1 MKPCRKNRKP
11 IVWLVMEALEEP
23 AATALSVHLETCEG
37 CRGYR
42 DEILSVTQ
50 QVRSI
55 ETLAQ
60 PSLDYAYRKSP
71 VQRPAARRSS
81 SFTLIRDG
89 LRTSAGR
96 RFAVPLFCAFAII
109 VFLVAVYVR
118 HPADSHSFAQL
129 QVTKLPNPPTDLS
142 PSIANYHTIA
152 NESLDQF
159 DDLLTR
165 QAKHASPPPKPFTVG
180 TLAQLDG
187 LD

>member
-55 ETLAQ
+55 ETLPQ
-60 PSLDYAYRKSP
+60 PSLDCAYRKLP

-81 SFTLIRDG
+81 SFILIRDD
-89 LRTSAGR
+89 LRTSAGPR
-96 RFAVPLFCAFAII
+96 WGFAVPLFCAFAII
-109 VFLVAVYVR
+109 VFLVAV
-118 HPADSHSFAQL
+118 S
-129 QVTKLPNPPTDLS
+129 
-142 PSIANYHTIA
+142 
-152 NESLDQF
+152 
-159 DDLLTR
+159 
-165 QAKHASPPPKPFTVG
+165 
-180 TLAQLDG
+180 
-187 LD
+187 